1 MQNLL
6 LLLLA
11 IVIITAFAC
20 NTSKKGNGNDNGD
33 TPEAPDP
40 YAPTLH
46 DIWVLETMDGKA
58 VDRTVKRPQLELFPE
73 KGTIGG
79 TGGCNQL
86 FGQMEALGWEITFRN
101 IGTTK
106 MFCRGLMET
115 ESAFLKALEEVDH
128 YQIKNLKLILLQG
141 DEARLILQKVD

>member
-11 IVIITAFAC
+11 IVALTVLAC
-20 NTSKKGNGNDNGD
+20 NTSKNGNGKDGEE

-46 DIWVLETMDGKA
+46 DIWVLETMDGNDL
-58 VDRTVKRPQLELFPE
+58 DRSVKRPQLELFPE

-79 TGGCNQL
+79 TGGCNKL

-106 MFCRGLMET
+106 MFCPDLMDT
-115 ESAFLKALEEVDH
+115 ESSFLKALEAVDH
-128 YQIKNLKLILLQG
+128 YQIRDLKLILLEG
-141 DEARLILQKVD
+141 EDVRLILQKVD